1 MGNSLNG
8 LLEKAFLD
16 CRDSSKK
23 KSFLPHLERRCG
35 KNVMA
40 GLLKAFREHKGD
52 GQKEGDISRWKSGKT

>member
-1 MGNSLNG
+1 MGNSPDG

-23 KSFLPHLERRCG
+23 KSLLPHLERKCG

-40 GLLKAFREHKGD
+40 GLLKASREHKGG
-52 GQKEGDISRWKSGKT
+52 GQKEGDISRWTSGKT